1 MAAIAIECFG
11 RSFIPTCHSS
21 FLLKLTLKK
30 PNDTAL
36 VDSLEL

>member
-1 MAAIAIECFG
+1 MECFG
-11 RSFIPTCHSS
+11 RSFIPTCYSS
-21 FLLKLTLKK
+21 FLLKLTLTLKK